1 MRRAARRADA
11 SELLAALDELDTPW
25 RGGPWSEPTRQ
36 LLRRHETTI
45 RRQLDELAGLA
56 ATTLATPERFVL
68 THGEPHPGNTITTDT
83 GVVLVDWDT
92 ALVAP
97 PERDL
102 WMVAGPEQDQ
112 RVIDRYTAGTGTA
125 IDPAALATY
134 RLLWDVTDVALYAA
148 LLRDE
153 HDDTDDVRESFTN
166 LCRNNEP

>member
-1 MRRAARRADA
+1 
-11 SELLAALDELDTPW
+11 
-25 RGGPWSEPTRQ
+25 
-36 LLRRHETTI
+36 
-45 RRQLDELAGLA
+45 
-56 ATTLATPERFVL
+56 
-68 THGEPHPGNTITTDT
+68 
-83 GVVLVDWDT
+83 VLVDWDT

-166 LCRNNEP
+166 LRRNIEP